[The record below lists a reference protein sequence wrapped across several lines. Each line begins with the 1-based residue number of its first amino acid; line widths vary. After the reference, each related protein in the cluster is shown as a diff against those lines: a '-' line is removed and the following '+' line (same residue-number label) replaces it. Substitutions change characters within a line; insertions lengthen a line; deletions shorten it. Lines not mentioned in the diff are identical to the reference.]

1 MTEQQ
6 YTLEFRVDDIPEYGS
21 LFIRDGEQVVNKH
34 IGEIMHNWNSVIKY
48 YKGLKRQVPKGVE
61 NREAIL
67 AGYTTYIKHLK
78 EQRDKEM
85 GR

>member
-1 MTEQQ
+1 VEPSLSRIPLSRLYPFDGMETG
-6 YTLEFRVDDIPEYGS
+6 TLLIEGFLI
-21 LFIRDGEQVVNKH
+21 
-34 IGEIMHNWNSVIKY
+34 IGEIMYNWNSVIKY
-48 YKGLKRQVPKGVE
+48 YKRLKKQVPKGVE

-78 EQRDKEM
+78 EQRDEEM